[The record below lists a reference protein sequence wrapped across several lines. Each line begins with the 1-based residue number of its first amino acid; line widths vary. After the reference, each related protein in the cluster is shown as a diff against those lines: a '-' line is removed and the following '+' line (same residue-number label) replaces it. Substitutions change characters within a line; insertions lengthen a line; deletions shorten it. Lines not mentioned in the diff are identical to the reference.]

1 MGNIILQ
8 ESWKTIQLLFTQP
21 ILYWAIFLIIV
32 SAYERIERERL
43 NFGYKIFDWQKEW
56 RDTLVFSFVFGAVVS
71 IIMISFGFVFTY
83 ETIYLINIVIILL
96 SITCKY
102 TLLSASY
109 TIGTT
114 FLLIILLPLLLPYQ
128 TFLPKTLFS
137 VNNFSGLVI
146 LLGLLLIG
154 EAILL
159 KRIKRNNAY
168 PSLTKSKR
176 GVWIGE
182 KQLRKISVLPL
193 FLLVPHGL
201 IEPFFPYWP
210 YVNLGFNSYSIII
223 VPFVMGFD
231 HRIKSSLPNV
241 AAQKLARSIIIL
253 SIIVLSLGIGSI
265 YLSWLSFVGIL
276 IAIAGREFI
285 VFKLREKDEG
295 NVPYF
300 TSLNEGL
307 RVLSIIPGS
316 PAEKTELLVGEIIT
330 KVNGIPVKTPDEFY
344 EALQESGAF
353 FRLDVVDDAGEV
365 RFIQGAFYEDDDHK
379 LGIIFP
385 RNRYYE
391 KSS

>member
-265 YLSWLSFVGIL
+265 YLSWLSLVGIL

>member
-241 AAQKLARSIIIL
+241 ASQKLARSIIIL
-253 SIIVLSLGIGSI
+253 SIIVLTLGIGSI